1 MNHRRKPALLRAQI
15 FSNFLNFPAALHSHA
30 CMARCLIR
38 HRYLTTFLV
47 IMSLLFAQLALASYV
62 CPGEQDVPTMSEVMA
77 AGEPCQ
83 GMDTVQPVLC
93 FQHSADMSLSV
104 EHVKLTTPSLPA
116 IVQIVVV
123 PLLLVSESHA
133 VPQQARPEWQHPPPD
148 PVFLATRRLRV

>member
-1 MNHRRKPALLRAQI
+1 
-15 FSNFLNFPAALHSHA
+15 
-30 CMARCLIR
+30 MARRLIR
-38 HRYLTTFLV
+38 HRCLTTLLV
-47 IMSLLFAQLALASYV
+47 IMSLLFAQLALAGYV
-62 CPGEQDVPTMSEVMA
+62 CPGAPDAPTMSEMMA

-93 FQHSADMSLSV
+93 FQHSADLSLSV

-123 PLLLVSESHA
+123 PLVLVSEGDA
-133 VPQQARPEWQHPPPD
+133 VPQQAQPEWQHPPPE